1 MKSVFKQVVAAL
13 VAIRALSAA
22 MGEAMEF
29 QAEQTRG
36 TRPRGG
42 VPSEPP
48 IAPIADAAAIRD
60 LKNKAET
67 LSGEED
73 RMDIMY
79 YRKIAEIMLRDG
91 ADYETRSVAARVLTM
106 KTPRRRDK
114 RRAKAWMYDWIDK
127 LEKRPAANGTTTPQ
141 HDGEARV
148 SL

>member
-13 VAIRALSAA
+13 VAVKALFVA

-79 YRKIAEIMLRDG
+79 YRKIAEIMNSNFG
-91 ADYETRSVAARVLTM
+91 GMPLT
-106 KTPRRRDK
+106 PG
-114 RRAKAWMYDWIDK
+114 I
-127 LEKRPAANGTTTPQ
+127 
-141 HDGEARV
+141 
-148 SL
+148 S